1 MRLNTIVTL
10 GASAAFGLMAV
21 FLARGWINGA
31 VENEFRQAK
40 GPSVKSISVRTNT
53 TPVLIADLDMS
64 LGDVLSRD
72 AVRFVNY
79 PDDAV
84 PFGAFTDIEALFD
97 GQGQRIVLTSL
108 AYNEPILEQ
117 KITGPNG
124 RASLSA
130 RIRPGYRAVTV
141 RVDDVSGVAGFVVP
155 GDIVDII
162 YTREPEV
169 TANKRAAS
177 KSAATAYISDIIL
190 QNVTVLGVDQNQAE
204 MSSAANVARTVT
216 LEVTNEE
223 GQALSLAM
231 EYGVLSLSLRG
242 VGETLPSA
250 VRQLKLSD
258 VGARKTRSTKRK
270 SKPRAVAK
278 TVKTAP
284 SNIAEITVIRGGP
297 DSEETVEHLSVK
309 MEKTRS
315 GQGVSNATNSAATLH
330 TEMAGG

>member
-1 MRLNTIVTL
+1 MRFNTIVTL

-31 VENEFRQAK
+31 VENEFRQ
-40 GPSVKSISVRTNT
+40 VKASNVQARPVNSNT
-53 TPVLIADLDMS
+53 TPVLIADLDLT

-84 PFGAFTDIEALFD
+84 PFGAFTDIEMLFD
-97 GQGQRIVLTSL
+97 GQGDRVVLTALS
-108 AYNEPILEQ
+108 YNEPILEN

-130 RIRPGYRAVTV
+130 RIRPGYRAIAV

-169 TANKRAAS
+169 TA
-177 KSAATAYISDIIL
+177 ATSSAYISDVIL
-190 QNVTVLGVDQNQAE
+190 QNITVLGVDQNQLE
-204 MSSAANVARTVT
+204 MTATANVARTVT
-216 LEVTNEE
+216 LEVTNEDA
-223 GQALSLAM
+223 QILSLAM
-231 EYGVLSLSLRG
+231 EYGALSLSLRS

-250 VRQLKLSD
+250 VRQVKLSD
-258 VGARKTRSTKRK
+258 VGARKTRSTKPRIKRK
-270 SKPRAVAK
+270 SIAK
-278 TVKTAP
+278 AP
-284 SNIAEITVIRGGP
+284 KSTPVNIAEITVIRAGP
-297 DSEETVEHLSVK
+297 DSEETVERLSVK
-309 MEKTRS
+309 MEKS
-315 GQGVSNATNSAATLH
+315 QAEQAASNTSALL
-330 TEMAGG
+330 TELAGG

>member
-1 MRLNTIVTL
+1 
-10 GASAAFGLMAV
+10 
-21 FLARGWINGA
+21 
-31 VENEFRQAK
+31 
-40 GPSVKSISVRTNT
+40 
-53 TPVLIADLDMS
+53 
-64 LGDVLSRD
+64 
-72 AVRFVNY
+72 
-79 PDDAV
+79 
-84 PFGAFTDIEALFD
+84 
-97 GQGQRIVLTSL
+97 
-108 AYNEPILEQ
+108 
-117 KITGPNG
+117 
-124 RASLSA
+124 
-130 RIRPGYRAVTV
+130 
-141 RVDDVSGVAGFVVP
+141 VSGVAGFVVP

-169 TANKRAAS
+169 TANNRAAS

-270 SKPRAVAK
+270 SKPKAVAK